1 LTKEEQVT
9 NATKAGIITL
19 ANTLL
24 ALLVAFGVSLS
35 DAQTAAIV
43 AALNAALALWVGL
56 TFQNSA
62 KRVPDA

>member
-1 LTKEEQVT
+1 MT

>member
-1 LTKEEQVT
+1 MTKEEQVT